1 MPVGAR
7 TGGDTLNHL
16 SMARAGPQQRACHA
30 PARCGAVSPHVC
42 ADLCVRSAPQGRQR
56 TLLSWLHRVPATP
69 CRARENRACP
79 SDTVSPSSD
88 IPRACTDTAA
98 RFYIVQ
104 NNMQYSDA
112 HRRYKFVRGGLSLTR
127 LGTLYAMYC
136 TILLVS
142 QYIGQQAA
150 PLRLRPPRTYA
161 RLAQARGHE
170 RAPREPSANSDAPNR
185 AGPLLAARRARNL
198 GGRTL

>member
-42 ADLCVRSAPQGRQR
+42 ADLVCALGPSGATAGTPLLHGVSDGCDAVRCRTTDLPER
-56 TLLSWLHRVPATP
+56 TLLSWLHRVTP
-69 CRARENRACP
+69 VERENRERP
-79 SDTVSPSSD
+79 SDTVSLHPTSLV
-88 IPRACTDTAA
+88 RAQTRL

-112 HRRYKFVRGGLSLTR
+112 HRRYNFVRGGLSLTR
-127 LGTLYAMYC
+127 LYAVAVYCVQFYSSHSTLGAGAQEGLNRLE
-136 TILLVS
+136 TI
-142 QYIGQQAA
+142 
-150 PLRLRPPRTYA
+150 
-161 RLAQARGHE
+161 AQHI
-170 RAPREPSANSDAPNR
+170 
-185 AGPLLAARRARNL
+185 
-198 GGRTL
+198 

>member
-1 MPVGAR
+1 MSRSGSVRGRVP
-7 TGGDTLNHL
+7 TCLC
-16 SMARAGPQQRACHA
+16 GP
-30 PARCGAVSPHVC
+30 VC
-42 ADLCVRSAPQGRQR
+42 ALGPSGATAGTPLLHGVSAGCDAMRCRTTDLPER

-112 HRRYKFVRGGLSLTR
+112 HRRYNFVRGGLSLTR

-150 PLRLRPPRTYA
+150 PLRLRPPRTHA